1 MFYHSLVS
9 DWNHGNAHFLRGIAT
24 ELQSRGHQVRV
35 YEPED
40 AWSVQNL
47 KAEHG
52 DSAIAQFKQAFPS
65 LHSIHYNLRTLDLGE
80 MLDGVDL
87 VLVHEW
93 SPHALVSRIGEHRA
107 SARNYRL
114 LFHDTHHR
122 SVTERAGMAAYDLK
136 HYDGVLAF
144 GQVIRDLYL
153 KEGWAPR
160 AWTWHEAADTR
171 VFRPLCPNE
180 ARPQSAGLRPRD
192 GVTPDLRSPRDG
204 AATAR
209 RPVHS
214 GDLVWIGNWG
224 DDERAAELLEFVIE
238 PVRNLKLKARLHG
251 VRYPDHAK
259 RALAEAGIDYGGW
272 LPNYEAP
279 RVFAEFKVTVHVP
292 RRPYVETLPGIPT
305 IRVFE
310 ALACGIPL
318 VCAPWDDAEHL
329 FTPGKDYLV
338 ARNGDEMQHHLR
350 AILNDHEMARAQAA
364 YGLRTIR
371 ARHTCAYRVDELLN
385 VYRELQGI
393 KGPASDRRRPPHT
406 FVANGENGSQRLFDV
421 SGERMITS

>member
-9 DWNHGNAHFLRGIAT
+9 DWNHCNAHFLRGIVT
-24 ELQSRGHQVRV
+24 ELQSRGHEVRV

-52 DSAIAQFKQAFPS
+52 DTAIEHFKQAFPS
-65 LHSIHYNLRTLDLGE
+65 LRSIHYNLSALDLDE
-80 MLDGVDL
+80 VSDGADL
-87 VLVHEW
+87 ILVHEW
-93 SPHALVSRIGEHRA
+93 NPHALVSRIGEHRA
-107 SARNYRL
+107 RTRNYRL

-122 SVTERAGMAAYDLK
+122 SVTDRMSMAAYDLK

-144 GQVIRDLYL
+144 GNVIRNLYL
-153 KEGWAPR
+153 KESWTPR

-171 VFRPLCPNE
+171 VFRPLRAGE
-180 ARPQSAGLRPRD
+180 AGPPPAGQSRRHDALPDTHAPGRAAGPRH
-192 GVTPDLRSPRDG
+192 GSAHG
-204 AATAR
+204 
-209 RPVHS
+209 
-214 GDLVWIGNWG
+214 GDLIWVGNWG
-224 DDERAAELLEFVIE
+224 DDERAAELQEFLIE

-279 RVFAEFKVTVHVP
+279 RAFAEFRVTVHVP
-292 RRPYVETLPGIPT
+292 RRPYVEALPGIPT

-318 VCAPWDDAEHL
+318 VCAPWDDAENL
-329 FTPGKDYLV
+329 FTPGQDYLI
-338 ARNGDEMQHHLR
+338 ARNGDEMQRRLR
-350 AILNDHEMARAQAA
+350 AILNDHEMARALAA
-364 YGLRTIR
+364 HGLLTIR
-371 ARHTCAYRVDELLN
+371 ARHTCAHRAEELLN
-385 VYRELQGI
+385 IYRELQGAEE
-393 KGPASDRRRPPHT
+393 PANNPCGPPHT
-406 FVANGENGSQRLFDV
+406 SMANRENNSGSHFGV
-421 SGERMITS
+421 NSER